1 MVVQFEIASATAGP
15 VKRVPK
21 SSAFGVP
28 FPGAEV
34 WTVAVAG
41 DFAQRQ
47 EMTKLVVV
55 VRIYIASATGGAG
68 EWAHDID
75 GVWCNAHVGRDRS
88 GARIAGGMP
97 FLGVRLR
104 RQAFVEGF
112 TAQVDDSLNE
122 IVLLP
127 RRPLEELK
135 AFRGPYGE
143 DLVEDRGNFNVG

>member
-1 MVVQFEIASATAGP
+1 MIPPHSSSDYGDLRCAGSFAGAPRRLHSAGLLGPLRRRRRSSSSFFMISAKKMWEI
-15 VKRVPK
+15 
-21 SSAFGVP
+21 
-28 FPGAEV
+28 
-34 WTVAVAG
+34 
-41 DFAQRQ
+41 FA
-47 EMTKLVVV
+47 KK
-55 VRIYIASATGGAG
+55 Y
-68 EWAHDID
+68 
-75 GVWCNAHVGRDRS
+75 